1 MASKTAGVPVKY
13 IGREDPFYDR
23 LYGSNLSFEREQVRV
38 IPDLDLVAKFLRHSD
53 CFERVV
59 IAPAA
64 PAPVV
69 EPAPVVVPALV
80 APDAQ
85 GGESTSGAGDA
96 GEGPNGSIAEGAA
109 PDGAG
114 GEEDGA
120 PAGDTQPADDGTHEP
135 EDDTDAV
142 LAEAKKVE
150 EARRQ
155 ADQNRLDLVQTLDS
169 MDKDA
174 LQDWGFDKFQQKV
187 PKTLTVENMRARLV
201 EMIDQYGVP

>member
-1 MASKTAGVPVKY
+1 MASKTAGVSVKY

-23 LYGSNLSFEREQVRV
+23 LYGSNLSFKPEQVRP
-38 IPDLDLVAKFLRHSD
+38 INDLDLVAKFLRHSD

-59 IAPAA
+59 IAPAT
-64 PAPVV
+64 
-69 EPAPVVVPALV
+69 PAPVVVPTPA

-85 GGESTSGAGDA
+85 GGESAAGAGDA
-96 GEGPNGSIAEGAA
+96 GEGSDDGTAEGAA

-114 GEEDGA
+114 GQADGA

-142 LAEAKKVE
+142 LAEAKKAE
-150 EARRQ
+150 EARKL
-155 ADQNRLDLVQTLDS
+155 ADQTRLDLVQTLDS
-169 MDKDA
+169 MDKDQ

-187 PKTLTVENMRARLV
+187 PKTLTPENMRARLV